1 MTHYWPR
8 MRDMCSYA
16 KSKNMLVGIT
26 MFTGWSKHD
35 YSWVFHPLNID
46 NGGHLTDKA
55 DAVTIASPGTEVWQ
69 EAWSD
74 TWPSA
79 KKTQWVWEQLSIKA
93 IDELGSIGNVFFVFF
108 DEHSYSEGNM
118 GDHFLNFGLVQ
129 ERVILGNSGRG
140 VMAPTSS
147 WWFDLVVGA
156 VAGRPIN
163 FGGISRSRE
172 VPANVGRS
180 YR

>member
-1 MTHYWPR
+1 MVPAIRTAAADGNR
-8 MRDMCSYA
+8 TADIAGQRIIAKMR
-16 KSKNMLVGIT
+16 K
-26 MFTGWSKHD
+26 
-35 YSWVFHPLNID
+35 
-46 NGGHLTDKA
+46 
-55 DAVTIASPGTEVWQ
+55 
-69 EAWSD
+69 
-74 TWPSA
+74 
-79 KKTQWVWEQLSIKA
+79 
-93 IDELGSIGNVFFVFF
+93 LGVK
-108 DEHSYSEGNM
+108 
-118 GDHFLNFGLVQ
+118 LGLVQ